1 MKKNI
6 FLIAALAGALC
17 SCNDFLDREP
27 LSSVPTTSYLLA
39 ESDLADY
46 SANLYDQLPSH
57 RPGQYGLEVFATDN
71 NSDNQV
77 ATAPNSKF
85 VKGESRVAQS
95 AGDWDFGKIRNVNYF
110 ISKVRPNMEV
120 GAIGGNVDNIKHYLG
135 EMYFFRA
142 LIYFDKLKALGDFPI
157 LKQWIT
163 EEYDVVREAS
173 KRRPR
178 NEVARFIIQDLDSA
192 AYFMKE
198 AAPVSN
204 RLNKKCAYILKSRV
218 ALFEG
223 TWEKYHAGTSRVPG
237 GPGWPGAN
245 ADYLKGFTIDLNAE
259 IKYFL
264 DEAVKSAQIIA
275 DACTLNSDY
284 EALFNSQT
292 LNGISEVLL
301 WRKYDA
307 TLTPSVNHF
316 VVGYIQRDG
325 GGNSGYTRSMMDS
338 YLMLNGLPIYASG
351 SNYMGDDTFEH
362 LAAGRDPRLA
372 HNTLL
377 PGELLST
384 KAAFN
389 EYVVKGQ
396 GIFYRP
402 QIVLGQA
409 ENKCPTGY
417 AIKKGLTPD
426 AAQGPT
432 LPSTTACV
440 IFRAAEAY
448 LNYIE
453 AQYERD
459 GNLDANSIKYWKSLR
474 TRAGMST
481 DIDATIHATDLSK
494 EIDLARY
501 SGSSFISSTLY
512 NIRRERRIEL
522 AAEAFRFADLK
533 RWRALDMMKD
543 YMVQGFNLWASN
555 SKLYTDPEVSVAK
568 VNLIAYPTENANVS
582 SKEDGVYL
590 CPYRYNVKNLAFN
603 GYDWNPVKYLE
614 PIAFDHFRLT
624 TETPGSSDYTSS
636 SIYQNPGWK
645 IETNSLP
652 EGDE

>member
-1 MKKNI
+1 MKRHI
-6 FLIAALAGALC
+6 ILIAALTGTLC
-17 SCNDFLDREP
+17 SCNDFLDKEP

-46 SANLYDQLPSH
+46 SASLYDQLPSH
-57 RPGQYGLEVFATDN
+57 RPAQYGLEIYAKDN
-71 NSDNQV
+71 DSDNQI
-77 ATAPNSKF
+77 ATEPNSKL

-95 AGDWDFGKIRNVNYF
+95 AGDWDFSKIRTINYF
-110 ISKVRPNMEV
+110 INRVRPNMEA
-120 GAIGGNVDNIKHYLG
+120 GIIGGNADNVKHYLG

-142 LIYFDKLKALGDFPI
+142 LVYFDKLKALGDFPI
-157 LKQWIT
+157 LKQWIS
-163 EEYDVVREAS
+163 EDYDVVREAS

-192 AYFMKE
+192 AYYMK
-198 AAPVSN
+198 ATAPMSN
-204 RLNKKCAYILKSRV
+204 RLNKQCANILKSRV

-223 TWEKYHAGTSRVPG
+223 TWEKYHAGTARVPG
-237 GPGWPGAN
+237 GEGWPGAK

-264 DEAVKSAQIIA
+264 DEAVKSAQVVA

-292 LNGISEVLL
+292 LNGVQEVLL

-307 TLTPSVNHF
+307 TLTPAVNHF

-325 GGNSGYTRSMMDS
+325 GGNSGYTRSMMES
-338 YLMLNGLPIYASG
+338 YLMKSGLPIYAADSG
-351 SNYMGDDTFEH
+351 YMGDDTFQH
-362 LAAGRDPRLA
+362 LATDRDPRLG

-389 EYVVKGQ
+389 EYVVNGQ

-402 QIVLGQA
+402 QIVIGQA

-417 AIKKGLTPD
+417 PIKKGLTPD

-440 IFRAAEAY
+440 IYRAAEAY
-448 LNYIE
+448 LNYME

-459 GNLDANSIKYWKSLR
+459 GNLDANSKKYWQALR

-481 DIDATIHATDLSK
+481 DIDATIRATDLSK
-494 EIDLARY
+494 ELDLARY
-501 SGSSFISSTLY
+501 SGSSLISPTLY

-522 AAEAFRFADLK
+522 AAEGFRFADLK
-533 RWRALDMMKD
+533 RWRALDMMKN
-543 YMVQGFNLWASN
+543 YTIQGFNLWSEN
-555 SKLYTDPEVSVAK
+555 YKLYLNPGVSVAK
-568 VNLIAYPTENANVS
+568 INLIEYPTDKANVS
-582 SKEDGVYL
+582 NKEDGVYL
-590 CPYRYNVKNLAFN
+590 LPYRFNAKNLAFN
-603 GYDWNPVKYLE
+603 GYNWNPVKYLE

-624 TETPGSSDYTSS
+624 TATAGSADYASS
-636 SIYQNPGWK
+636 TIYQNPGWK

-652 EGDE
+652 EGD

>member
-1 MKKNI
+1 MKKHI
-6 FLIAALAGALC
+6 ILLVALVGTCC

-27 LSSVPTTSYLLA
+27 LSSVPTVNYLLA

-46 SANLYDQLPSH
+46 SANLYDQLSSH
-57 RPGQYGLEVFATDN
+57 RPKQYGLEIFATDN

-77 ATAPNSKF
+77 ATAPNNKF
-85 VKGESRVAQS
+85 VKGETRVAQS
-95 AGDWDFGKIRNVNYF
+95 AGDWSFDKIRTVNYF
-110 ISKVRPNMEV
+110 INRVRPNIEAGV
-120 GAIGGNVDNIKHYLG
+120 ITGNASNVKHYLG

-142 LIYFDKLKALGDFPI
+142 LVYFKKLNALGDFPI
-157 LKQWIT
+157 LR
-163 EEYDVVREAS
+163 EEISEDYNVVREAS
-173 KRRPR
+173 KRHPR

-198 AAPVSN
+198 TAPMSN
-204 RLNKKCAYILKSRV
+204 RLNKKCAYLLKSRV

-223 TWEKYHAGTSRVPG
+223 TWEKYHAGTARVPG

-245 ADYLKGFTIDLNAE
+245 TSYLKDFTINLDAE

-264 DEAVKSAQIIA
+264 NEAIESSQLVA
-275 DACTLNSDY
+275 DATTLNSDY

-292 LNGISEVLL
+292 LNGVSEVLL

-307 TLTPSVNHF
+307 TLTPAINHF

-325 GGNSGYTRSMMDS
+325 GGNSGYTRSMIDT
-338 YLMLNGLPIYASG
+338 YLMANGLPIYAS
-351 SNYMGDDTFEH
+351 NDYKGDDTFEH
-362 LAAGRDPRLA
+362 LAEGRDPRLA

-402 QIVLGQA
+402 QIINGQA
-409 ENKCPTGY
+409 EQKCPTGY

-426 AAQGPT
+426 PAQGPT

-440 IFRAAEAY
+440 IFRTAEAY

-459 GNLDANSIKYWKSLR
+459 GELDANSIKYWKALR

-481 DIDATIHATDLSK
+481 DIDATIHATDLTK
-494 EIDLARY
+494 ELDLASY
-501 SGSSFISSTLY
+501 SGSSLISSTLY
-512 NIRRERRIEL
+512 NIRRERRVEL
-522 AAEAFRFADLK
+522 AAEGFRFADLK
-533 RWRALDMMKD
+533 RWRALDRMKN
-543 YMVQGFNLWASN
+543 YTIQGFNLWAEN
-555 SKLYTDPEVSVAK
+555 YKLYTEPSVSVSK
-568 VNLIAYPTENANVS
+568 INLIAYPTANANVS
-582 SKEDGVYL
+582 SREDGVYL
-590 CPYRYNVKNLAFN
+590 CPYRYNMKNLAFN

-624 TETPGSSDYTSS
+624 TETPGSTDYSS
-636 SIYQNPGWK
+636 STIYQNPGWK